1 MDITALLAEC
11 NPMYPDARAAL
22 IAIDGLSDLMDL
34 EIPVQ
39 DLLEDAKNIEEKVRE
54 AFERAQSTALPA
66 PGPDDEDD
74 VPMIL

>member
-1 MDITALLAEC
+1 M
-11 NPMYPDARAAL
+11 
-22 IAIDGLSDLMDL
+22 

-39 DLLEDAKNIEEKVRE
+39 ELLEDARSIEERVRE